1 MAAARQYEIKVS
13 ITVVATKTL
22 MAGRCR
28 FSAVVDIGVFEVP
41 LLRVGGEQHSA
52 REYQCTA
59 FTSGLS
65 QMGQSAAVWRTL
77 LSFRQVRSADAVVP
91 AERIDVHK
99 GPEQA
104 HH

>member
-1 MAAARQYEIKVS
+1 MNVS

-28 FSAVVDIGVFEVP
+28 FSAVVDINFFEVP
-41 LLRVGGEQHSA
+41 RLRVGGEQHST

-65 QMGQSAAVWRTL
+65 QLGLLAESLYEGYSRFVKYVPLRRSCQHRASTSTKAQSSPMIREAVDR
-77 LSFRQVRSADAVVP
+77 
-91 AERIDVHK
+91 
-99 GPEQA
+99 
-104 HH
+104 